1 MEIKQIGRDPFL
13 VAYALNNER
22 RCIVTKE
29 VSAPAKTRANKKV
42 PDVCNDLRLECNLR
56 LECIDAF
63 EFNRRLNFSTDWES
77 KVKV

>member
-42 PDVCNDLRLECNLR
+42 PDVCNDLRLEC
-56 LECIDAF
+56 IDAF